1 MVSCLPEL
9 LFVFVMLISKVLVQ
23 RNAVMFF

>member
-9 LFVFVMLISKVLVQ
+9 VFVFIMLISKVLEQ

>member
-9 LFVFVMLISKVLVQ
+9 VFVFIILISKVLEQ